1 MRYILSLLLLS
12 SLFSYS
18 QEKYLTPF
26 EKGNGNQS
34 TTYEECIAYYR
45 QAWLHSFCAINNYKV
60 FASFFL
66 NVVPLH

>member
-1 MRYILSLLLLS
+1 MAKKSLFLKLQKQILMRYIITLLLLS

-34 TTYEECIAYYR
+34 TTYEECIAYY
-45 QAWLHSFCAINNYKV
+45 QK
-60 FASFFL
+60 
-66 NVVPLH
+66 